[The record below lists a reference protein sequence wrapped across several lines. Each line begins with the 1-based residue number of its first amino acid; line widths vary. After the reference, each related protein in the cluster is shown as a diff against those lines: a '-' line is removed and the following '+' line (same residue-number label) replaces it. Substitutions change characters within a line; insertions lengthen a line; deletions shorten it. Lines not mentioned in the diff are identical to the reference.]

1 MGSRASRVC
10 ECVCACATA
19 PRWVLEERAKCAR
32 LRKGAG
38 GATAA
43 CASAARHLSTGHRT
57 RAPGGAA
64 APDLVLGLG
73 LGRLKGARQDRD
85 LHISQLL
92 GHLGEHVCLCL
103 RVRARARGSMHLFPH
118 GSRGTPPPFPGA
130 QPTPLNAPRGTHT
143 HDADLG
149 VAEVLVNHDALHQA
163 RVLHLAAHL
172 PLNLRGA

>member
-103 RVRARARGSMHLFPH
+103 RVRVGACICSHMAHAV
-118 GSRGTPPPFPGA
+118 PPPFPGA

-172 PLNLRGA
+172 ALNLKGA